1 MLIFAHMGVMESNKN
16 KTFILHYPLMIGLF
30 FVFSSTNIK
39 KQAGCIKIQI
49 HITKEKKFLGVSFF
63 CEFEFVLHP
72 GKIYQHNNALHT
84 KTPQERYPI
93 KNTDVIVRHFATTNA
108 LHVQRQ
114 SHTIHA
120 QLPKIVAND
129 SYVFYVLIHA

>member
-1 MLIFAHMGVMESNKN
+1 MGVMESNKN

-39 KQAGCIKIQI
+39 KQVGHIKTSNTQM
-49 HITKEKKFLGVSFF
+49 TKEKNSLLFNICDIDFF
-63 CEFEFVLHP
+63 APQER
-72 GKIYQHNNALHT
+72 YTYNNALHT

-93 KNTDVIVRHFATTNA
+93 KNTDVIVHHFATTNA